1 MYHFQE
7 LEEYCFKFIIKN
19 MDVMRSYKCMQIME
33 SFMQLN
39 TDTKNI
45 FMTKAVEL
53 YGIFLI

>member
-1 MYHFQE
+1 MNIMQG
-7 LEEYCFKFIIKN
+7 
-19 MDVMRSYKCMQIME
+19 YKCMQIME